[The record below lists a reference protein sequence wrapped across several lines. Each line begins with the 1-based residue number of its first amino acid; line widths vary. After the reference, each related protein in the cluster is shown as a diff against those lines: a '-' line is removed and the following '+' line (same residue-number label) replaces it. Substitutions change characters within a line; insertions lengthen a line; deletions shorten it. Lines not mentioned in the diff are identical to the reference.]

1 MNTEFD
7 YTYGVSEKD
16 NDDVFL
22 RSIGSPMFR
31 ISLESTVTEL
41 ASLHISSEPDSVPSE
56 DPRSLLQT
64 RGNSLDSAN
73 FVELDRTSSNSK
85 FANGS
90 PAALSTQRTD
100 VEARDCAASFLS
112 PEPFRAGRRPL

>member
-16 NDDVFL
+16 KDDVFL

-41 ASLHISSEPDSVPSE
+41 ASLHISDTIE
-56 DPRSLLQT
+56 
-64 RGNSLDSAN
+64 
-73 FVELDRTSSNSK
+73 
-85 FANGS
+85 S
-90 PAALSTQRTD
+90 P
-100 VEARDCAASFLS
+100 
-112 PEPFRAGRRPL
+112 P